1 MINEPDVTGKTPV
14 DYATEGK
21 TPRCC
26 IYCRDGSGIDTCM
39 CPEEKFV
46 LTREH
51 SVSSAPE

>member
-26 IYCRDGSGIDTCM
+26 TV
-39 CPEEKFV
+39 E
-46 LTREH
+46 REVVYMYMYQETNCTDERTF
-51 SVSSAPE
+51 SL

>member
-1 MINEPDVTGKTPV
+1 MINEPDVAGKTPV

-51 SVSSAPE
+51 SVYSAPE